1 MIERAEQ
8 PNYYSI
14 TPATVRYDK
23 DLKAN
28 EKLLYGEIS
37 SLCNKSGYC
46 YATNEYF
53 ASLYDVHKNTISVW
67 ISNLQK
73 KHYIESKIIYKEN
86 SKIIDKRII
95 WLGQGTLSE
104 IVINYCERNQNS
116 IIETGNTLSM
126 KTMIPYQQK
135 QGYPINENTI
145 ENNTSI
151 NISTTTNID
160 KNIFELI
167 EENFGRTLNSLE
179 VETIQSWD
187 EYNFEFELIKY
198 AVSKTVLK
206 NIYNISYI
214 NKILYQWDK
223 NNIRTVAQAQK
234 SDEEHEKSKRIR
246 NQPNA
251 SYKRKETEQE
261 RYERQLREAE
271 EYDRQH
277 GDLNYE

>member
-1 MIERAEQ
+1 MEEQ

-14 TPATVRYDK
+14 IPATVRYDK
-23 DLKAN
+23 DLKPN
-28 EKLLYGEIS
+28 EKLIYGEIS

-53 ASLYDVHKNTISVW
+53 AKLYDVHKNTISTW
-67 ISNLQK
+67 ISHLQK
-73 KHYIESKIIYKEN
+73 KHYIESKILYKKDLKTIE
-86 SKIIDKRII
+86 KRILF
-95 WLGQGTLSE
+95 LGQGTLSE
-104 IVINYCERNQNS
+104 IAKNYCEIHQDPINENIYR
-116 IIETGNTLSM
+116 
-126 KTMIPYQQK
+126 YQSN
-135 QGYPINENTI
+135 YLDPINENTK

-167 EENFGRTLNSLE
+167 QENFGRTLNPLE

-214 NKILYQWDK
+214 NKILYQWNK

-234 SDEEHEKSKRIR
+234 SDEEHEKKKQIR
-246 NQPNA
+246 NQSNV

-271 EYDRQH
+271 EYDKRH